1 MEAGVLRLLTTWK
14 SKKAKLANEFNVAIL
29 YDIEGRSEVGALNE
43 RDETII
49 DNVS

>member
-1 MEAGVLRLLTTWK
+1 MEACYVYFKQLE
-14 SKKAKLANEFNVAIL
+14 KAKLANEFNVAIL

-49 DNVS
+49 NNVS